1 MARLKKIPN
10 DRVHLVTV
18 EYDDIEFPVNT
29 YAFKDKQLTEGNLY
43 EFIGEI
49 TEVCALYS
57 FQFLTIIVARGR
69 FCLSAGK
76 SCQAS

>member
-10 DRVHLVTV
+10 EGVYLVTV
-18 EYDDIEFPVNT
+18 EYDDVEFPVNT

-49 TEVCALYS
+49 TEVSEWIGDIL
-57 FQFLTIIVARGR
+57 LTIILAWGR
-69 FCLSAGK
+69 VCISK
-76 SCQAS
+76 STSSKAS